1 MKSTLLAALALCAVG
16 VALAQP
22 PNPPTPQQRAAWE
35 AKRMD
40 RLALLLDLNAEQK
53 SQVQTI
59 LDTERGK
66 MQAALAQFKASGT
79 PPTRDQM
86 KATRQQLKTETET
99 ALSGVISP
107 LQLQKF
113 EALGLGLGGPGRFH
127 HRRPPSE
134 GAPPPNSSSQN

>member
-1 MKSTLLAALALCAVG
+1 MKSTLLATLALCAAG

-59 LDTERGK
+59 LDTERAK
-66 MQAALAQFKASGT
+66 MQAAFAQFQASGT
-79 PPTRDQM
+79 RPTRDQM

-99 ALSGVISP
+99 ALSGVISS

-113 EALGLGLGGPGRFH
+113 EALGLGLGGGRFH
-127 HRRPPSE
+127 HRH
-134 GAPPPNSSSQN
+134 GPPPGGTPPAS